1 MNEVARDLE
10 DPFIYDPNELP
21 LPRMQYCFNERLL
34 QNAAAHFQLP
44 ESGAALGEVYIPTR
58 TGATSLFYAP
68 VSPRASRGTCMRRYI
83 LFLFCLLFVG
93 EKTGFTCT

>member
-34 QNAAAHFQLP
+34 QNEAHYWHW
-44 ESGAALGEVYIPTR
+44 G
-58 TGATSLFYAP
+58 
-68 VSPRASRGTCMRRYI
+68 
-83 LFLFCLLFVG
+83 
-93 EKTGFTCT
+93 